1 MPEPSGQRVDLLCGP
16 RHRQGRALQLLPCG
30 CQQSPRLPP
39 SPSNAHHTKMLR
51 RAALAQRG
59 QMKRSVRCLVCYSFP
74 ECVSV
79 CLALRLAVWCRV
91 DDPLSSLCLPSPVSP
106 QTLQLWQECRFPRR
120 AFLFLGG
127 ATWCSC
133 VLEAW
138 LRFFRSSL
146 GFPAV
151 QTSSVPSAPADDDV
165 LRVGSV
171 LWICEM
177 V

>member
-1 MPEPSGQRVDLLCGP
+1 MEAESQASSVPEPSGQRVDLLCGP

-91 DDPLSSLCLPSPVSP
+91 DDPLSSLRLPSLPKRSGYGRNAASP
-106 QTLQLWQECRFPRR
+106 GVPFYFLAAPPGAAVCWRR
-120 AFLFLGG
+120 G
-127 ATWCSC
+127 
-133 VLEAW
+133 
-138 LRFFRSSL
+138 
-146 GFPAV
+146 
-151 QTSSVPSAPADDDV
+151 
-165 LRVGSV
+165 
-171 LWICEM
+171 
-177 V
+177 